1 MYKIIATLLILFVAC
16 QVQAQNHRNG
26 LCFQLADTTVD
37 INKKDIEQ
45 MQVATTTPGYAVV
58 LLKLRPSAT
67 KKLHKLTE
75 KALGQSMI
83 WIWNGRVLSMVTLQ
97 SPLDSD
103 VTVSNFTSQEA
114 EQFRSMYIS

>member
-1 MYKIIATLLILFVAC
+1 MYKIIALLILFIAC

-26 LCFQLADTTVD
+26 LCLQLADTTVD

-45 MQVATTTPGYAVV
+45 MEVAATTPGHAVV

-75 KALGQSMI
+75 KALGQSML
-83 WIWNGRVLSMVTLQ
+83 WVWNGRVLSMVTLE